1 MAVNNDPNY
10 STNIVSPD
18 LHRIDREWCIGDSL
32 IAINN
37 NTVKLDNR
45 VTALEA
51 KFPIVTVDITNNAV
65 TSAKI
70 RPSTGWSVM
79 GQSLSGLANPGDII
93 ANNNNEVL
101 RRVNNT
107 LGFGTIGGDS
117 IDNGSIG
124 PGKLST
130 GAPTWTTSGSVSANV
145 LTLFT
150 GSNPLYIANASQPY
164 IEIRDTI
171 VTTRTFL
178 QAANGIGGVGTISN
192 HPMLFSTNNVERIR
206 INTSGNVGIGTTS
219 PNTKLQINDTQM
231 SVNIETLE
239 TLRLVRP
246 VVPAIRNS
254 TSAGIRIGSFEAGA
268 FGRGRMDFCVSGSP
282 NSGNAFGETPDVTV
296 MTINANGNVGIG
308 TTSPSEKLHISGTAA
323 ADNIRALI
331 TNSSTDGYSSLNL
344 FDTNAGVWR
353 NGSAQTGYGGANS
366 LNLGTINAHNV
377 SIVTNNSSR
386 LTINS
391 SGNVGIGTTAPEND
405 EGWGGVLDVYNT
417 STSKIVVR
425 TNAITTGLW
434 SHNSGFYSAP
444 TGGIAG
450 TKTNHPYSLI
460 TNGASRITIAA
471 NGSVGIGTNNPQSRL
486 HIAGGRI
493 RSEIENSSWIDGHRG
508 SSGITYTT
516 VGTSNGFTGWMSQR
530 TPAGGFALGTLDNTL
545 RITYGTNANID
556 SSTNNV
562 TQVAIFDSNGDF
574 YPGGAIRFPSN
585 PGGGSGDE
593 AYIRYVARSGEATT
607 LELVVNNDADDH
619 IALMPSGNVGV
630 GTNTPSAKL
639 HVNGDVRSRN
649 TAKAWLVY
657 RGQTQQILASYNVS
671 TVSRIQAGNY
681 NVNFPSGVFANTN
694 YVAVAHISDNNN
706 DATSGGTRE
715 VWSMY
720 TNDNYTKTTT
730 TFELAT
736 QFATDIG
743 GGRPDPQTIYMVFY
757 GD

>member
-10 STNIVSPD
+10 STNIISPD

-32 IAINN
+32 VAINN

-45 VTALEA
+45 VTTLEA
-51 KFPIVTVDITNNAV
+51 KFPIATIDISNNAV
-65 TSAKI
+65 TSEKI
-70 RPSTGWSVM
+70 RPSAGWSVL
-79 GQSLSGLANPGDII
+79 GRSLSGSNNPGDII
-93 ANNNNEVL
+93 ANTNNSVL
-101 RRVNNT
+101 RRINNV
-107 LGFGTIGGDS
+107 LDFGTIGGDS

-130 GAPTWTTSGSVSANV
+130 GAPIWTTSGSVSANV

-150 GSNPLYIANASQPY
+150 GSNPLYIANANQPY
-164 IEIRDTI
+164 IEIRDT
-171 VTTRTFL
+171 TTPATPTRVGL
-178 QAANGIGGVGTISN
+178 QATNITGGVGTISN
-192 HPMLFSTNNVERIR
+192 HPFILRTNNADRLWVDVTGE
-206 INTSGNVGIGTTS
+206 VGIGRDPGYALDVFRTGTT
-219 PNTKLQINDTQM
+219 NT
-231 SVNIETLE
+231 
-239 TLRLVRP
+239 
-246 VVPAIRNS
+246 AIVAAN
-254 TSAGIRIGSFEAGA
+254 AN
-268 FGRGRMDFCVSGSP
+268 VS
-282 NSGNAFGETPDVTV
+282 TV
-296 MTINANGNVGIG
+296 MQVVSSIQGNTGTITNHPLVFVTNNTEQARITTNGNVGIG

-331 TNSSTDGYSSLNL
+331 TNSSTDGYSSLSL
-344 FDTNAGVWR
+344 FDTNAGIWR
-353 NGSAQTGYGGANS
+353 NGSAQAAYGGANS
-366 LNLGTINAHNV
+366 LNLGTITAHNV
-377 SIVTNNSSR
+377 SIVTNNTSR

-391 SGNVGIGTTAPEND
+391 SGNVGIGTTAPENG
-405 EGWGGVLDVYNT
+405 EGWGGVLDVYSAT
-417 STSKIVVR
+417 TSKIIVS
-425 TNAITTGLW
+425 TNAIQTGVW
-434 SHNSGFYSAP
+434 SHNSGFYSALA
-444 TGGIAG
+444 GGIAG

-460 TNGASRITIAA
+460 TNGTSRVTITATG
-471 NGSVGIGTNNPQSRL
+471 NVGIGTTNPQSRL

-493 RSEIENSSWIDGHRG
+493 RSEIEDNTWINGHRG

-516 VGTSNGFTGWMSQR
+516 VGSSGGFTGWMSQR
-530 TPAGGFALGTLDNTL
+530 TPAGGFALGTLGESL

-574 YPGGAIRFPSN
+574 YPGGAIRFPNN

-593 AYIRYVARSGEATT
+593 AYIRYVPRSGESTT

-671 TVSRIQAGNY
+671 TVGRIQAGNY

-743 GGRPDPQTIYMVFY
+743 GGRPDPQTIYIVFY